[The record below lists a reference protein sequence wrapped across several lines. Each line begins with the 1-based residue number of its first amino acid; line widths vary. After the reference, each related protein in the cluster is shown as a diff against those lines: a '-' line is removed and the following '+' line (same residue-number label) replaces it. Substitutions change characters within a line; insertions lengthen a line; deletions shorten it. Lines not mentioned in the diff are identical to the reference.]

1 MTKERYEYDW
11 YFVFHQWA
19 FLIFG
24 SRKLPL
30 YMWTNMTR
38 RFVFPHLWFEGKQ
51 KCGCWWRNNLF
62 TYAGRFLDKMLQ
74 CFEAAAKVTF
84 DYDWNKYIGSHL
96 YFSGQARLDE
106 EDSNGCFKNLGA
118 KCRSYKI
125 MKKTTTRRCSAQ
137 NSQFRLGPLNAA
149 VSPPVKKMFF

>member
-1 MTKERYEYDW
+1 
-11 YFVFHQWA
+11 
-19 FLIFG
+19 
-24 SRKLPL
+24 
-30 YMWTNMTR
+30 
-38 RFVFPHLWFEGKQ
+38 
-51 KCGCWWRNNLF
+51 
-62 TYAGRFLDKMLQ
+62 MLQ

-125 MKKTTTRRCSAQ
+125 MKKQPPEDFRLKTANLDSVRWAQ
-137 NSQFRLGPLNAA
+137 LFLHLWKNMFVLCWRFLMVPARLFSFSVQVIQFRSCLYVFYFGSLWQ
-149 VSPPVKKMFF
+149 SGIWGEKFIFQWRILTFFWRITRCFAWYTSN

>member
-1 MTKERYEYDW
+1 
-11 YFVFHQWA
+11 
-19 FLIFG
+19 
-24 SRKLPL
+24 
-30 YMWTNMTR
+30 
-38 RFVFPHLWFEGKQ
+38 
-51 KCGCWWRNNLF
+51 
-62 TYAGRFLDKMLQ
+62 MLQ

-125 MKKTTTRRCSAQ
+125 MKKTTTRRFSAQ
-137 NSQFRLGPLNAA
+137 NSQLRLGPLSAA
-149 VSPPVKKMFF
+149 VSPPVKKDVFFCVEDF